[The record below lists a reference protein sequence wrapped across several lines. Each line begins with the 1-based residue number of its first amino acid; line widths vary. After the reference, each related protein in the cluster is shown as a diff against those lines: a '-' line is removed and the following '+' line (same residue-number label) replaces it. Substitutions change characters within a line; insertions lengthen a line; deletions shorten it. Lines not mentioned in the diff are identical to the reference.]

1 MTNKRIAEKGNRPV
15 AAGIGVG
22 VFTAILTSIL
32 LAMIIAVLIVNE
44 RVNEKI
50 MYYFTFA
57 TQLIATLAGGFAAAK
72 RTGGKYALVS
82 GLTALVY
89 CLILIGAGI
98 LFFDGGFR
106 NLGTSV
112 AAIVIGCAG
121 SCTLCISGQGRRRIR
136 KRVTR

>member
-1 MTNKRIAEKGNRPV
+1 MTNKRIAEKDSRPV
-15 AAGIGVG
+15 AAGVGVG
-22 VFTAILTSIL
+22 VFTAVLASVL
-32 LAMIIAVLIVNE
+32 LAMIIAALIVNE
-44 RVNEKI
+44 RVIEKT

-57 TQLIATLAGGFAAAK
+57 THLIAALAGGVAAAK

-98 LFFDGGFR
+98 LFFDDGFR

-112 AAIVIGCAG
+112 AAIAIGCAG
-121 SCTLCISGQGRRRIR
+121 SCTLCISGRGRRRRR
-136 KRVTR
+136 KRVAR